1 MLSCFLNDA
10 ASGCLHW
17 PKCANNFYDY
27 DCDYH
32 AAAPIPSYSPFVFE
46 FAFACIFIM
55 ALAGKMHVPT
65 HAHPHRADT
74 KIYPWRPRPWL
85 AARQLYEHVS
95 FGSIAD
101 WLTGW
106 LDGQLSFFPD
116 SVPHPNH
123 NNRAQISQYLSA
135 KMLKQRLIILFHI
148 FFFFFFACSVWR
160 FSPLLAIKYI

>member
-1 MLSCFLNDA
+1 MMPPQAVCIGQNALTISTITIA
-10 ASGCLHW
+10 ITMQQPPSH
-17 PKCANNFYDY
+17 
-27 DCDYH
+27 
-32 AAAPIPSYSPFVFE
+32 PIHHSYSNSHSHASSSWLWLGRCMCP
-46 FAFACIFIM
+46 A
-55 ALAGKMHVPT
+55 

-148 FFFFFFACSVWR
+148 FFFFCLPVLFGAFPRCW
-160 FSPLLAIKYI
+160 P